1 MVEKELF
8 SNFSIFASV
17 SQDHLAEIAQ
27 FSEVLEFDSGETIF
41 TDGDEA
47 STIYGVINGEVELS
61 LVVKDKLLKTDIR
74 FEEYSRTQIETIERD
89 IVVDAVVSGEIF
101 GWSALT
107 SSGRFT
113 STAKC
118 AEPTRVFSLQA
129 DTLKSFFTQYPQVGY
144 PFMERLA
151 EIISNRLVNRTDKL
165 IEGWSQAFNVDRI

>member
-8 SNFSIFASV
+8 SDFSIFAGV

-27 FSEVLEFDSGETIF
+27 ISELLEFDSGETIF
-41 TDGDEA
+41 TGGEEA
-47 STIYGVINGEVELS
+47 SKVYGVINGEVELS
-61 LVVKDKLLKTDIR
+61 LVVKDKILKTDIQ

-89 IVVDAVVSGEIF
+89 IVVDSVGSGEIF

-118 AEPTRVFSLQA
+118 AGPTKVFCLPA
-129 DTLKSFFTQYPQVGY
+129 DTLRSFFAENPQVGY
-144 PFMERLA
+144 PFMEQLA

-165 IEGWSQAFNVDRI
+165 IEGWSEAFNVDRV